1 MYKNRFA
8 KKTKKARSS
17 SEQALFGAWYAITSH
32 CARDLAAAQAAGAGV
47 DVLGAAVHDGL
58 NALDIGLPGAVGATV
73 RVAHC
78 DTEETPLSQN

>member
-1 MYKNRFA
+1 M
-8 KKTKKARSS
+8 
-17 SEQALFGAWYAITSH
+17 FGAWYAITSH

-78 DTEETPLSQN
+78 DAKGNALVAKLTLCHGAKAPPY